1 MFTVAREL
9 EADDYRAF
17 AAYVA
22 KTARGP
28 GPAWGLMV
36 LALLAAAAY
45 GLFLLVGWDVDLPT
59 CLATF
64 AVVLFWAIIVG
75 RAHGRAVAPAED
87 GLLLEPSELVVDDD
101 GIRDRGP
108 RAESLF
114 RWPAVRQVAVTD
126 RHIFVMF
133 DRVLGLIVPRYC
145 FADEAAENEFLR
157 EVRRRCPESAEWT
170 VADRAER

>member
-1 MFTVAREL
+1 MVTVAREL

-17 AAYVA
+17 AAFVA
-22 KTARGP
+22 RSARGP
-28 GPAWGLMV
+28 SATRALLV

-45 GLFLLVGWDVDLPT
+45 GLFLVVGWDVDLPT

-64 AVVLFWAIIVG
+64 AVALFWMIIVG
-75 RAHGRAVAPAED
+75 RAHGRSVVPAAD
-87 GLLLEPSELVVDDD
+87 GLLLEPSELVVDDE

-114 RWPAVRQVAVTD
+114 RWAAVRRVGVTD
-126 RHIFVMF
+126 RHIFIMF
-133 DRVLGLIVPRYC
+133 DRVMGLILPRYC

-170 VADRAER
+170 VADRPVG